1 MKSRTWLRVRGSK
14 PGELGR
20 LGVAIFFAAS
30 ALFSGAGF
38 AQGAVSAA
46 EWDRIVAAARKEGR
60 VVAYVNSLPNVNDR
74 LRDDFAKAY
83 PGVVLEINRIVGPP
97 IGGRVEEERKSGVD
111 GADLAITGE
120 SVFFLEAAKQGLIR
134 RPVGPSSVGWPE
146 KFMLGGAAPA
156 LNMEPFIIVYNTNL
170 VKFPVTGYMDL
181 LRPEFRDGKIGTS
194 EPVGP
199 ILLAWYDFLDK
210 LGGGGWVAKFAAQK
224 PKLYIGVVPT
234 TQSVASGELMATA
247 LSLSSTALPL
257 LDKGA
262 PIRLVV
268 PNPPLLNAFYG
279 GVLGWA
285 KRPNAAMLAMDY
297 LTSVRGQTVWNG
309 TGGQASALSGIP
321 NSLDSRTLELTDL
334 RNYPNT
340 AIGPYRDNWNRMF
353 KAQ

>member
-1 MKSRTWLRVRGSK
+1 MKS
-14 PGELGR
+14 E
-20 LGVAIFFAAS
+20 AFFGLVPLPAVLKQLCVFVLSVIAA
-30 ALFSGAGF
+30 LLPTAGF
-38 AQGAVSAA
+38 AQGAASAA
-46 EWDRIVAAARKEGR
+46 EWERIVAAARKEGR

-120 SVFFLEAAKQGLIR
+120 SVFFLEAARQGLIR

-146 KFMLGGAAPA
+146 RFMLGGAAPA

-181 LRPEFRDGKIGTS
+181 LRPEFRDGKVGTS

-210 LGGGGWVAKFAAQK
+210 LGGGGWVARFATQK

-247 LSLSSTALPL
+247 LSMASTALPL

-262 PIRLVV
+262 PIKLVV
-268 PNPPLLNAFYG
+268 PSPSVLNAYYG

-297 LTSVRGQTVWNG
+297 LMSVRGQTVWNG
-309 TGGQASALSGIP
+309 SGGRRA
-321 NSLDSRTLELTDL
+321 R
-334 RNYPNT
+334 
-340 AIGPYRDNWNRMF
+340 
-353 KAQ
+353 